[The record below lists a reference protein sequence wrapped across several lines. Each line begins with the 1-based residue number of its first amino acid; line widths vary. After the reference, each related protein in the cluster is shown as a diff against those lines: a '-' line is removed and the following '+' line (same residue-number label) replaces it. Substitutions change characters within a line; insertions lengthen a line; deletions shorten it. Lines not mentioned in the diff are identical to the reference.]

1 MTGGLVERAG
11 VKGTDD
17 VRIRY
22 EGLRTFTRNVRVRIR
37 FRVRVRIRV
46 RIRETFAKTCTCTD
60 TGKGTDNGSA
70 AVIRTF
76 YPRSFY

>member
-11 VKGTDD
+11 VKGTDT
-17 VRIRY
+17 Y
-22 EGLRTFTRNVRVRIR
+22 EGLRKHIRVRKRKRIR
-37 FRVRVRIRV
+37 LRVLVLLRV

>member
-11 VKGTDD
+11 VKGTDT
-17 VRIRY
+17 Y
-22 EGLRTFTRNVRVRIR
+22 EGLRKHVRIR
-37 FRVRVRIRV
+37 VRKLIRIRLRVLLRLRV

-76 YPRSFY
+76 YPCSFY